1 MFFLNTLLKS
11 ALWLSLNVR
20 HKSEC
25 SSLLFEKTL
34 IQALTGISPSAVMLC
49 FSIHIYANNPIG
61 SVILFYL
68 MFLCFCPHS
77 FRIFWGTKAI
87 SPTSKSRRIVWMSK
101 MYYTVKKNKKNPQAL
116 NIFYKGLTKMTCFF
130 ETLRLNWNV
139 LLLWYMYYV

>member
-1 MFFLNTLLKS
+1 MEDFQMWLIKMPRKLIVQSVRNHLSYAQWVLMQYSPTCSQPATKQKTYFFLNILLKS
-11 ALWLSLNVR
+11 ALRLHLNVR

-61 SVILFYL
+61 SVILFYF

-77 FRIFWGTKAI
+77 FRVFWGTKAI
-87 SPTSKSRRIVWMSK
+87 SPTSKSRRIV
-101 MYYTVKKNKKNPQAL
+101 
-116 NIFYKGLTKMTCFF
+116 
-130 ETLRLNWNV
+130 
-139 LLLWYMYYV
+139 